1 MFTKGAWNADDEME
15 YLRQEQLR
23 VEKRHENAF
32 KEGFGLGAVWGI
44 TNGVKALADVF
55 AKTAD
60 CWENYPPELVR
71 SFAASMVENIPAIEK
86 VLLDGIKKDGEKNT
100 ARRNSPL
107 RMTSGK

>member
-44 TNGVKALADVF
+44 TNGVKALAEPLGSVF
-55 AKTAD
+55 GSH
-60 CWENYPPELVR
+60 LR
-71 SFAASMVENIPAIEK
+71 R
-86 VLLDGIKKDGEKNT
+86 LLPGG
-100 ARRNSPL
+100 
-107 RMTSGK
+107 